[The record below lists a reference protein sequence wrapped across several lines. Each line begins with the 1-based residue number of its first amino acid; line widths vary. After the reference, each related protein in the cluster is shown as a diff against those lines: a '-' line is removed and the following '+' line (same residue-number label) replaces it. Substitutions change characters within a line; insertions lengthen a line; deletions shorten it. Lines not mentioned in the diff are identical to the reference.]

1 MKSLIRPVLLS
12 VCLPLLLNGCAAFRE
27 NTQLVPGPDYTTK
40 VMAATGSKADKP
52 DEQSPEKPQESPHLV
67 KVIKGVKVSG
77 PEEAKRLLEQKGAV
91 KPSSQGLDLKLQSCL
106 FREVKARQIAEL
118 LTEMSGYNIVVT
130 NGVADRPVTAYFRD
144 IGLREALEAICRV
157 NDLWY
162 REGKGIITL
171 MTREEYVRDVE
182 SRQNDQTR
190 AFFVRYS
197 NAIDMAK
204 VIQAAMGDEVR
215 LTVIDDEKIY
225 GHLNPDDAKTVTTA
239 AAKTTTDSLTISPA
253 LLLGAGYLPTINAS
267 GSSTAAAATPAVSKD
282 KAGGKSPAATAG
294 QTAAAATAQQKRPL
308 LAIMTVFKRSNS
320 IIARSLDGALL
331 NEMGRIIEALDT
343 PTNQVLLEV
352 KILQITLNDG
362 FDSFF
367 RFDYTKAGKDKN
379 LGNFAS
385 ALALGGSSVSGTSAF
400 NFIFDSDKLDAQI
413 AFFESKGRIQSFA
426 TPFLMAAN
434 NSKVEF
440 FVGDETPLRDKVTS
454 KTIPIGTDGTTINTF
469 EVEIKREELGTTVK
483 MNTFINEDNT
493 VTLDIDAEI
502 SSALLNYSTTQ
513 VVNQITGDVI
523 EYPLD
528 GVSKTELKSILSAKS
543 GQSIAIGGIIKETL
557 DDTVKKV
564 PFAGDIPGLGL
575 LFRDVVK
582 SKKKTETVIILT
594 PHVIQHP
601 ALAGRASAEF
611 LNRKSSHEHITKG
624 KETVL
629 NNDPVSPQL

>member
-1 MKSLIRPVLLS
+1 MKRENCLALLS
-12 VCLPLLLNGCAAFRE
+12 FCMPLLLNGCAGFTE
-27 NTQLVPGPDYTTK
+27 NAQLVKGPDYTTRAMTVK
-40 VMAATGSKADKP
+40 
-52 DEQSPEKPQESPHLV
+52 EKPADGSEMKMPEEKPALV
-67 KVIKGVKVSG
+67 KVIKGARVSG
-77 PEEAKRLLEQKGAV
+77 IDEAKRLLEKQSLEGNRAR
-91 KPSSQGLDLKLQSCL
+91 GLDMTLKSCL

-118 LTEMSGYNIVVT
+118 LTELSGYNIVVT
-130 NGVADRPVTAYFRD
+130 NAVADRAVTAYFRD

-197 NAIDMAK
+197 NALDMAK
-204 VIQAAMGDEVR
+204 VIQAAMGDEVK

-225 GHLNPDDAKTVTTA
+225 GHLNPEETKTVTTT
-239 AAKTTTDSLTISPA
+239 AAKTTNDSLGISPA
-253 LLLGAGYLPTINAS
+253 LLLGAGYLPTVNATG
-267 GSSTAAAATPAVSKD
+267 GSSAAQVAAAKTGNSSAKP
-282 KAGGKSPAATAG
+282 
-294 QTAAAATAQQKRPL
+294 QAAAQSPVAAVATAQQKRPL

-320 IIARSLDGALL
+320 IIARSLDGAIL

-367 RFDYTKAGKDKN
+367 RLDYAKTGKDKN

-385 ALALGGSSVSGTSAF
+385 ALALGGASASGSTAF
-400 NFIFDSDKLDAQI
+400 NFVFDSEKLDAQI

-440 FVGDETPLRDKVTS
+440 FVGEETPLRDKVTS
-454 KTIPIGTDGTTINTF
+454 KTIPIGTEGNTINTF
-469 EVEIKREELGTTVK
+469 EVEIKRKELGTDVE

-493 VTLDIDAEI
+493 VTLDISAEI
-502 SSALLNYSTTQ
+502 SSALLNYSTTT
-513 VVNQITGDVI
+513 VFNSVTGEAV
-523 EYPLD
+523 EFPLD

-564 PFAGDIPGLGL
+564 PFVGDIPGLGL

-601 ALAGRASAEF
+601 ALAGRTSDAF
-611 LNRKSSHEHITKG
+611 LNQKSSHEHITKG
-624 KETVL
+624 KETIL
-629 NNDPVSPQL
+629 DNDPVSLQP